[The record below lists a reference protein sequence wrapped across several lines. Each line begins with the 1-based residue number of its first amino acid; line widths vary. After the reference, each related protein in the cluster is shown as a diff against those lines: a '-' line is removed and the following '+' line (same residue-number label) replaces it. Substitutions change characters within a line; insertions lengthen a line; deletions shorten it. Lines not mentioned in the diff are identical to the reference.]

1 MAESQGFIF
10 SDFAYGIITDGII
23 NHIKEKKELYPPVF
37 ADVQCSSQFG
47 TITKY
52 TNVYL
57 ICPNEREARM
67 ALQDNTSGIEV
78 LSHNLMQACKCK
90 YMIMKLDTK
99 GFVAYHQT
107 SPGTFINQYFPALS
121 ANPVD
126 VTGAG
131 DSLLSIMS
139 LCLSAG
145 VDFFKASALAC
156 IMCSI
161 AVEQI
166 GNKPISSEKLIDKI
180 NMIFGNH

>member
-1 MAESQGFIF
+1 MTNLDLQHIKRDIWLKIKSFRVSKLEDASISHSLEQLIIDKIDSCMADSQGFIF
-10 SDFAYGIITDGII
+10 SDFAYGMITDGII
-23 NHIKEKKELYPPVF
+23 NHIKEKKALYPPVF

-99 GFVAYHQT
+99 GF
-107 SPGTFINQYFPALS
+107 
-121 ANPVD
+121 
-126 VTGAG
+126 
-131 DSLLSIMS
+131 
-139 LCLSAG
+139 CLPS
-145 VDFFKASALAC
+145 
-156 IMCSI
+156 
-161 AVEQI
+161 
-166 GNKPISSEKLIDKI
+166 NISWYIYQSVFSGLVC
-180 NMIFGNH
+180 